1 MSEPD
6 SRGHAVLM
14 DSVYRRQRYIYDLT
28 RKYYLFGRDRMIREL
43 ALSPGA
49 RVVEVGCGT
58 GRNLVQIARRY
69 PQSELFGLDASSEM
83 LKTATQSLRRAGLQ
97 ARVALAHGYAEALS
111 PAMFG
116 QAAPF
121 DAALFPYSLSMI
133 PDWKQALRAAATA
146 LSATGRIHVV
156 DFGDL
161 TGLGRLGEHM
171 LRSWLALFHVSPRIE
186 LLQTLETHAQNERER
201 NLRILPGRYA
211 FILNCAAKDLY
222 RLIDA
227 VADESQ
233 GAGKSGESSH

>member
-1 MSEPD
+1 MNAPE
-6 SRGHAVLM
+6 SRGHAALM

-43 ALSPGA
+43 ALSPKA

-58 GRNLVQIARRY
+58 GRNLVQIARLY
-69 PQSELFGLDASSEM
+69 PTAQLFGLDASSEM
-83 LKTATQSLRRAGLQ
+83 LKTATQSLKRAGLQ
-97 ARVALAHGYAEALS
+97 SRVQLAHGYAEALA

-116 QAAPF
+116 DNTPF
-121 DAALFPYSLSMI
+121 DAVLFPYSLSMI
-133 PDWKQALRAAATA
+133 PDWKQALRAAGAA
-146 LSATGRIHVV
+146 LSMTGRVHAV

-161 TGLGRLGEHM
+161 TGLGHLGERT

-186 LLQTLETHAQNERER
+186 LLQTLEAHVENKRER
-201 NLRILPGRYA
+201 NLKILPGRYA
-211 FILNCAAKDLY
+211 FILNCTAKDLY

-233 GAGKSGESSH
+233 GVGKSGESRH

>member
-6 SRGHAVLM
+6 SRGHAALM

-233 GAGKSGESSH
+233 GAG